1 MTPTLFL
8 AAVLAAGP
16 GPLTIDPPAVDRGEV
31 AANKPLV
38 QAFRLKN
45 TGPTPL
51 TVTDVVGV
59 CGCFRH
65 HLPAAV
71 IRPGESTELTV
82 GINLLTQPEGP
93 NTWKLA
99 VRYRAEG
106 AAAGEQV
113 IQVAARVKKDVR
125 VEPVSL
131 LLSAEGEITG
141 TLTVID
147 RRAKPLTVTGVRLG
161 IKDVRAAVKPPAAAG
176 GQRAQKV
183 ELTVTDACPTGQH
196 IDEVCLDTDDPEYRE
211 LRVPFRVVKKAPATG
226 VQVAPGSVTLRFA
239 RDQATASALVRLKDA
254 TDREVVIDTAESDH
268 PAIGC
273 KWAAGPGA
281 MATLRVTVDLE
292 KAKAAGVGVVTVKVR
307 GPAPETLLVPVSWT
321 LP

>member
-8 AAVLAAGP
+8 SAVLAAGP
-16 GPLTIDPPAVDRGEV
+16 GPLAIDPPGVDRGEV

-38 QAFRLKN
+38 QTFQLKN
-45 TGPTPL
+45 TGSVPL

-65 HLPAAV
+65 HLAERV
-71 IRPGESTELTV
+71 IPPGSWTELTV
-82 GINLLTQPEGP
+82 GINLLTQPEGA
-93 NTWKLA
+93 NTWKVA
-99 VRYRAEG
+99 VRYKAG
-106 AAAGEQV
+106 GAAGEQL
-113 IQVAARVKKDVR
+113 IQLAARVKKDVR

-161 IKDVRAAVKPPAAAG
+161 IKDVRAAVKPAADAG

-183 ELTVTDACPTGQH
+183 ELTVTDGCPTGQH
-196 IDEVCLDTDDPEYRE
+196 IDEVCLDTDDPDYAE
-211 LRVPFRVVKKAPATG
+211 LRIPFRVVKKAPATG
-226 VQVAPGSVTLRFA
+226 VQVAPGNVTLRFA

-254 TDREVVIDTAESDH
+254 GDREVVIDKAESDH
-268 PAIGC
+268 PAIAC

-307 GPAPETLLVPVSWT
+307 GPTQETLLVPVSWT